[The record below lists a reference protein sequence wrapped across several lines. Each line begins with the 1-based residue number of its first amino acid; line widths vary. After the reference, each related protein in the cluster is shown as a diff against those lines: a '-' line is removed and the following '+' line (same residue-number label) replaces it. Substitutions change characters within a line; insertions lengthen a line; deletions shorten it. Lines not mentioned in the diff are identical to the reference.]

1 MAELTVKC
9 QGLLDTL
16 KKNVE
21 YVGSEEELKTKYAK
35 GYKNLMDSIGS
46 CLTEI
51 IAKKMKALIF
61 DKKYEAEVEEIF
73 AFHSTSIK
81 EAIRT
86 YNAENVE
93 AAVDDLYYDVVTI
106 VDEGV
111 TRRRWNADYNLQTI
125 QK

>member
-1 MAELTVKC
+1 
-9 QGLLDTL
+9 
-16 KKNVE
+16 
-21 YVGSEEELKTKYAK
+21 
-35 GYKNLMDSIGS
+35 MDSIWK

-51 IAKKMKALIF
+51 IAKKMEPLIF
-61 DKKYEAEVEEIF
+61 DKKYEAEVGEIF

-111 TRRRWNADYNLQTI
+111 TRRRWNADYNLHTI

>member
-1 MAELTVKC
+1 MTELTIKC

-35 GYKNLMDSIGS
+35 GYKNLMDSIWK

-51 IAKKMKALIF
+51 IAKKMEALIF
-61 DKKYEAEVEEIF
+61 DKKYEAGVEEIF
-73 AFHSTSIK
+73 AFHSASIN
-81 EAIRT
+81 EAIHT

-106 VDEGV
+106 ADEGV
-111 TRRRWNADYNLQTI
+111 TRKRWNTELHAT